1 MKLNPLEIELTE
13 KDIQKLISSTFDSV
27 NLINNLNNIP
37 NKTENDVNR
46 IVDNKKHLE
55 IISKK
60 DWFIANLTP
69 TQKSIVESIIYS
81 I

>member
-1 MKLNPLEIELTE
+1 MKLNPFEIVLTE
-13 KDIQKLISSTFDSV
+13 DDIQKLISSTFDSV

-46 IVDNKKHLE
+46 IIDNKKHLE

-60 DWFIANLTP
+60 DWFITNLTP
-69 TQKSIVESIIYS
+69 SQKSIVESIIYS

>member
-1 MKLNPLEIELTE
+1 MKLNPLEIILTE
-13 KDIQKLISSTFDSV
+13 DDIQKLISSTFDSV

-60 DWFIANLTP
+60 DWFITNLTP